1 MKYLY
6 LLLDIGSLS
15 IPFLY
20 SFHPRLKFHKL
31 WPYLF
36 PSIIMTM
43 FIFIPWDIIFTE
55 NKFWGFNNDYLSGLY
70 FVNLPIEEWL
80 FFICIPYACIFTHE
94 AFKIIAPG
102 FYLKNKHL
110 VPLTWFLMFTFTII
124 SIVNYDKWYT
134 SVNFAYAVVVL
145 YAGLLWAKEELS
157 RFYATFLVILIPFFI
172 VNGILTGSMIETP
185 IVWYNNEENLGIRL
199 ATIPIEDSV
208 YAFTMLF
215 SSILFMH
222 LLRKK
227 FV

>member
-102 FYLKNKHL
+102 FLSQKQTPCSIDMVSNVHFHNYKHCKL
-110 VPLTWFLMFTFTII
+110 
-124 SIVNYDKWYT
+124 
-134 SVNFAYAVVVL
+134 
-145 YAGLLWAKEELS
+145 
-157 RFYATFLVILIPFFI
+157 
-172 VNGILTGSMIETP
+172 
-185 IVWYNNEENLGIRL
+185 
-199 ATIPIEDSV
+199 
-208 YAFTMLF
+208 
-215 SSILFMH
+215 
-222 LLRKK
+222 
-227 FV
+227 